1 MAWRQK
7 FAAMNSEKF
16 FLDPSQD
23 TDVAWARRKEFILA
37 TLKMFRMTLDAVR
50 RHSEWIETRHGISA
64 VELWALWELSQ
75 SPGLRAVDL
84 AKAMA
89 MPRAS
94 LESLLQGLVQR
105 GLVKQNADT
114 ESATPTYITSF
125 DGQRI
130 ADASPQFG
138 QGVLKAAMGNL
149 PDASLIKLVE
159 AMSDL
164 VQQLPFRE
172 ERAAL
177 QPMADLLRPGGQAP
191 AATAGNDS
199 LPLIF

>member
-1 MAWRQK
+1 
-7 FAAMNSEKF
+7 MNAEKF

-23 TDVAWARRKEFILA
+23 TDVAWARRKEIILA
-37 TLKMFRMTLDAVR
+37 TLKMFRVTLDAVR
-50 RHSEWIETRHGISA
+50 RHSEWIEARHGISA
-64 VELWALWELSQ
+64 VELWVLWELSQ
-75 SPGLRAVDL
+75 SPGSRAVDL

-94 LESLLQGLVQR
+94 LESLLEGLVQR
-105 GLVKQNADT
+105 GLVKLNVDS
-114 ESATPTYITSF
+114 EIATPTYLPSF

-177 QPMADLLRPGGQAP
+177 QPMAELLRPCGQANRAMP
-191 AATAGNDS
+191 RIAP
-199 LPLIF
+199 LPPVS

>member
-1 MAWRQK
+1 
-7 FAAMNSEKF
+7 MNADKF

-23 TDVAWARRKEFILA
+23 TEVAWARRKEFILA

-64 VELWALWELSQ
+64 VELWVLWELAQ
-75 SPGLRAVDL
+75 TPGLRAVDL

-89 MPRAS
+89 LPRPSA
-94 LESLLQGLVQR
+94 ESLLDSLTQR
-105 GLVKQNADT
+105 GLVRLAADT
-114 ESATPTYITSF
+114 AATSPAYMTTF

-149 PDASLIKLVE
+149 PDASLVKLVE

-191 AATAGNDS
+191 EATPS
-199 LPLIF
+199 TTFLPPTF

>member
-1 MAWRQK
+1 
-7 FAAMNSEKF
+7 MNADKF

-23 TDVAWARRKEFILA
+23 TEVAWARRKELILA

-50 RHSEWIETRHGISA
+50 RHSEWIESRHGISA
-64 VELWALWELSQ
+64 VELWALWELAQ
-75 SPGLRAVDL
+75 TPGLRAVDL

-89 MPRAS
+89 LPRSSTEA
-94 LESLLQGLVQR
+94 LLDGLLQR
-105 GLVKQNADT
+105 GLVRQNPDSEAV
-114 ESATPTYITSF
+114 SPTYFTSF

-164 VQQLPFRE
+164 LQQLPFRE

-191 AATAGNDS
+191 EASPSSTS
-199 LPLIF
+199 LPPIF